1 MYQYRNFMHKF
12 LLIFLVSIVTGNV
25 FAQEKN
31 TIKENATIYANTG
44 VYLTDIYDVDLRQ
57 KSFKVSGY
65 VWWNIQP
72 VNTKYKL
79 FNSTEI
85 VNAKEVTLEK
95 VLTYQAAPSYFQ
107 AKMTA
112 TVNKDW
118 DLSNFPLDHQ
128 KLHIYFEDS
137 GLDAR
142 GLQYI
147 ADTKNSGISKEF
159 EMNDWRVLNFSI
171 ESAKKFYYT
180 NFGDIKAEVPGFYS
194 RLIVTVDIERK
205 NSGWLFFYLFIGSF
219 VAAALCML
227 AFFTRLDSDLRFSLF
242 LGSVFAAVGNQYL
255 FYNVVPRTSYL
266 TLCDKVQIATFILLM
281 LTMMAHILIR
291 KMMEGERIK
300 LARYTNHCAGFI
312 MCSSYIVFIAY
323 IVKAAMLGA

>member
-1 MYQYRNFMHKF
+1 MRQYLNFIHKLF
-12 LLIFLVSIVTGNV
+12 LLFLLSVVSGNIL
-25 FAQEKN
+25 AQEKN
-31 TIKENATIYANTG
+31 VVKENAAIRANTG
-44 VYLTDIYDVDLRQ
+44 VYLTDIYDLDLRQ
-57 KSFKVSGY
+57 KSFKLVGY
-65 VWWNIQP
+65 IWWNVQP
-72 VNTKYKL
+72 VSTKYKL
-79 FNSTEI
+79 FASTEI
-85 VNAKEVTLEK
+85 VNAKEAKLEK
-95 VLTYQAAPSYFQ
+95 VLTYQALLGYSQ
-107 AKMTA
+107 AKITA
-112 TVNKDW
+112 TVSKDW
-118 DLSNFPLDHQ
+118 DLSHFPLDRQ

-180 NFGDIKAEVPGFYS
+180 NFGDTKAEVPGFFS
-194 RLIVTVDIERK
+194 RLVVTIDIERK
-205 NSGWLFFYLFIGSF
+205 NSSWLFFYLFIGSF

-291 KMMEGERIK
+291 KMMENERIK

-312 MCSSYIVFIAY
+312 MCGSYIVFIAY